1 MNIHHLPYASAAL
14 HRLRSLAIKPIV
26 ASALALFALCPAAT
40 AAEVPAASGAK
51 VLHCGQLF
59 DAVAGRMLD
68 AHSVVIEG
76 ARIREVS
83 AGHVSPAGATV
94 IDLKGLT
101 CLPGLI
107 DAHTHLTSESSH
119 GGALDEYQ
127 LNLADYAI
135 RGTAYAQ
142 RTLLAGFTTVRN
154 LGDTG
159 NVSIALRN
167 AIDQGLVAGPRI
179 VTAGKAIGSTGGH
192 GDPTNGARAD
202 IQGDPGV
209 AEGIVNGPDDARKA
223 VRQHYKDGADA
234 IKIMPSGGVLD
245 EGKSGDNPQMTTDE
259 IRAVVETA
267 RDYGFTVAAH
277 AHGKEAM
284 RRAIEAG
291 VDSIEH
297 GTFMDDELFAL
308 MKKHGTWYVPTLSA
322 GEFVAEKAKIP
333 DYFSPAVRSKAATI
347 GPQLLSTFS
356 RAYKA
361 GLKIAFGTDAGVY
374 LHGDNAHEFELM
386 VGGGMPAM
394 EALQAATVSAAE
406 LLRMRADIGSLEA
419 GRYADVIAVSGDPSR
434 NVGVLRQVAFVMKGG
449 VVHRQ
454 P

>member
-1 MNIHHLPYASAAL
+1 MVVSVLLACVAAPAGAADATSA
-14 HRLRSLAIKPIV
+14 RG
-26 ASALALFALCPAAT
+26 T
-40 AAEVPAASGAK
+40 Q
-51 VLHCGQLF
+51 VLHCGHVF
-59 DAVAGRMLD
+59 DAGSGRMLGE
-68 AHSVVIEG
+68 SSLLIEG
-76 ARIREVS
+76 ERIRALS
-83 AGHVSPAGATV
+83 SGFSTPAGASV
-94 IDLKGLT
+94 VDLKALT

-107 DAHTHLTSESSH
+107 DTHTHITSETSA
-119 GGALDEYQ
+119 GGGLERYQ
-127 LNLADYAI
+127 LDPADYAI
-135 RGTAYAQ
+135 RGTVYAR
-142 RTLLAGFTTVRN
+142 RTLLAGFTSIRN
-154 LGDTG
+154 LGDSA
-159 NVSIALRN
+159 NVSIALRD
-167 AIDQGLVAGPRI
+167 AIDAGLVTGPRI
-179 VTAGKAIGSTGGH
+179 ITAGKAIGSTGGH
-192 GDPTNGARAD
+192 GDPTNGARHD

-209 AEGIVNGPDDARKA
+209 ADGIVNGAGDARKA

-245 EGKSGDNPQMTTDE
+245 EGKSGDNPQMTSDE

-308 MKKHGTWYVPTLSA
+308 MKKHGIWYVPTLSA
-322 GEFVAEKAKIP
+322 GEFVAEKAKLP
-333 DYFSPAVRSKAATI
+333 DYFLAAVRPKAATI
-347 GPQLLSTFS
+347 GPQLLTTFA

-386 VGGGMPAM
+386 VRGGMPAS
-394 EALQAATVSAAE
+394 EAIQAATVRAAE
-406 LLRMRADIGSLEA
+406 LLRRSADIGSLDA
-419 GRYADVIAVSGDPSR
+419 GRYADVIAVSGDPTR
-434 NVGVLRQVAFVMKGG
+434 DVALLKQVAFVMKGG
-449 VVHRQ
+449 VVHKL